1 VPSALTSRSASDQK
15 FPHMPDR
22 APIPTQPAM
31 FLTTRWTLLMQV
43 RDEDGG
49 QAERAL
55 EALCA
60 RYWKPA
66 LHFVKGAG
74 VEHAEAE
81 DVVQS
86 FFVSFLGRGSFGK
99 ADASRGRF
107 RSYFLGALRLHLADH
122 WRRASAQKRGNGQR
136 ALPLECAAEVAD
148 ADSHGAQERAFD
160 RQWAMSLLAA
170 AAEDLRQE
178 MHAAGRSE
186 ISSVLEPL
194 VAGGG
199 TQSYAEAAE
208 KLGVTVQRV
217 ATWLHRMRQRRAELI
232 RMRVAET
239 LDDAAELEDELRHLL
254 NVVA

>member
-1 VPSALTSRSASDQK
+1 
-15 FPHMPDR
+15 
-22 APIPTQPAM
+22 M
-31 FLTTRWTLLMQV
+31 FLTTRWTLLMQA
-43 RDEDGG
+43 RGEEE

-60 RYWKPA
+60 RYWRPA
-66 LHFVKGAG
+66 LHFVKSTG

-107 RSYFLGALRLHLADH
+107 RSYFLGALRLHLAEH
-122 WRRASAQKRGNGQR
+122 WRRASAQKRGGGQHV
-136 ALPLECAAEVAD
+136 LPLESAAEVAD
-148 ADSHGAQERAFD
+148 ASAGDAQERAFD

-178 MHAAGRSE
+178 MVAAGRGE
-186 ISSVLEPL
+186 ILSVLEPL

-199 TQSYAEAAE
+199 AQSYAEAAE
-208 KLGVTVQRV
+208 KLNVTPQRV

-239 LDDAAELEDELRHLL
+239 LDDAADLEDELRHLL
-254 NVVA
+254 RVMA